1 MVFIY
6 FYFSFGLSYFSY
18 LCDQICILQLTNE
31 VWSLFNFFWIIVQ
44 QYFFLEELA
53 AGVDM
58 CAWSGMPEPV
68 YSMCRISFQFSS
80 PELFPWFDV
89 FLSSIWH
96 VTIVSLI
103 VSDLSRLYW
112 IVNCRITVTALC
124 SMDFSRFPLDTQ
136 NCSLELESC
145 EYDRVCAC
153 TLISEYYQQS
163 TRKSLATTTCKHI
176 LNVA

>member
-1 MVFIY
+1 MFFIC
-6 FYFSFGLSYFSY
+6 FYFSFSSSYFSDY
-18 LCDQICILQLTNE
+18 LSYLWDQICILQLTNE
-31 VWSLFNFFWIIVQ
+31 VWFSFKFFWTIVE

-58 CAWSGMPEPV
+58 CAWSGVPEPV

-89 FLSSIWH
+89 LLSSIWH

-103 VSDLSRLYW
+103 VSDLLRLYW

-145 EYDRVCAC
+145 EYNRVRAC
-153 TLISEYYQQS
+153 IHSSVGTINRAQGN
-163 TRKSLATTTCKHI
+163 H
-176 LNVA
+176 